1 MQTSNRVLDDLAKVA
16 GGAVT
21 TLVGIKGEV
30 ETLVRAQLER
40 LVAGMDLVPREEF
53 DAVKAMAAK
62 ARTEQEKLER
72 RVAGL
77 EAKLGQAKPKAK
89 SKANP
94 RAKPK
99 AAPSAKAADRVSA
112 RSAGNPC
119 TRRSKTATAAAQS
132 PARLWL
138 SPARKNACA
147 LYCLRLGCTA
157 S

>member
-62 ARTEQEKLER
+62 ARTGQEKLER

-77 EAKLGQAKPKAK
+77 EARLGQAKPKAK
-89 SKANP
+89 SKANS

-99 AAPSAKAADRVSA
+99 AAPSAKAARKSTKAKAARKPTSA
-112 RSAGNPC
+112 RA
-119 TRRSKTATAAAQS
+119 
-132 PARLWL
+132 
-138 SPARKNACA
+138 ARKPTKA
-147 LYCLRLGCTA
+147 A
-157 S
+157 SATRKRASAKGTGKKR